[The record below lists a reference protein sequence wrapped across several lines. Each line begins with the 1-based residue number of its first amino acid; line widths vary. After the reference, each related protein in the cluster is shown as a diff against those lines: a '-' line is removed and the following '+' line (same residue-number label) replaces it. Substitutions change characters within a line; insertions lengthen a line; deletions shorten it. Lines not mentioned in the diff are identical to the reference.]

1 MENIEKEGKMKPVFV
16 LIAVILIFALWLQ
29 FGLCQEEERT
39 SDKIMQKLDKI
50 LLNQNEVFKQLDEIK
65 KELMIVKMRSSR

>member
-1 MENIEKEGKMKPVFV
+1 MKPVFV

>member
-1 MENIEKEGKMKPVFV
+1 MKPIFI
-16 LIAVILIFALWLQ
+16 LIAAILVFTLWLQ

-39 SDKIMQKLDKI
+39 SDRIMQKLDKI
-50 LLNQNEVFKQLDEIK
+50 LLNQNEVFKQLEEIK